1 MSFFLIYYY
10 CYYYFMVLS
19 IAQNCCGQN
28 VLEAHGIRELFVA
41 DSGGTKELV
50 VDSEFG

>member
-1 MSFFLIYYY
+1 
-10 CYYYFMVLS
+10 MVLS